1 MNGTLRNI
9 TAGLAMAAAMG
20 SAHANL
26 IVNGG
31 FEHGMSGWTCVGAD
45 YCTTSS
51 GGHPGK
57 ALLGYDNS
65 GYTSLFQD
73 VATVANGIYQFSFE
87 SSSDHL
93 YGNEIGYSF
102 NGFNHVTWV
111 PLTLAYTQSGGSFL
125 ATGKLTRVEFFLATN
140 PGSGIFSIDNVVL
153 EQTGMVVPEP
163 GALAL
168 LGLGL
173 AGLAAAGRRRKA

>member
-9 TAGLAMAAAMG
+9 AAGLAMAAAMA

-31 FEHGMSGWTCVGAD
+31 FEQGLAGWTCSGAD
-45 YCTTSS
+45 WCAATS
-51 GGHPGK
+51 GGNPGK
-57 ALLGYDNS
+57 ALVGYNNT

-73 VATVANGIYQFSFE
+73 VVTVAGGIYQLSFD
-87 SSSDHL
+87 SRVDFLH
-93 YGNEIGYSF
+93 GNEIGYSF
-102 NGFNHVTWV
+102 AGFSNVSWV
-111 PLTLAYTQSGGSFL
+111 PLSFSYAHSSSSFI
-125 ATGKLTRVEFFLATN
+125 ATGKLTRVEFFLATDVN
-140 PGSGIFSIDNVVL
+140 SGTFLVDNVSL
-153 EQTGMVVPEP
+153 ERTGTAVPEP

-173 AGLAAAGRRRKA
+173 AGLAAAGRRRRA